1 MSTVKIA
8 AATSDG
14 KHIDLHFGQAE
25 ILTVYTLSD
34 TGEILATE
42 QRPGLGVCVCR
53 DDSGHGEEAIQMA
66 LKNLC
71 DCKYLLVKRI
81 GQHMVRELAAN
92 GIVSFELF
100 GDIHQALEKI
110 IQYEHKQQE
119 RIAARQS
126 AAQ

>member
-8 AATSDG
+8 AATSDS
-14 KHIDLHFGQAE
+14 KYIDLHFGQAE
-25 ILTVYTLSD
+25 TLTVYTLSN
-34 TGEILATE
+34 TGEVLGTE
-42 QRPGLGVCVCR
+42 QRPGLGSCVCR
-53 DDSGHGEEAIQMA
+53 DDSGHDEEAMRIV
-66 LKNLC
+66 LKSLC

-100 GDIHQALEKI
+100 GDITPALEKI

-119 RIAARQS
+119 RVAARQS